1 MFCLVGFIKDE
12 GSGRRRA
19 VGRPPGAPGAR
30 SRTRVELGSPG
41 RVAKNRPS
49 GQPRVTRCSTSHSDY
64 FKRFPFPLNLY
75 SCLLCPP
82 SSSPADLITAGAL
95 RPRSSWL
102 GVTLPPPPLTDFG
115 SLCFPPWLGDTFLT
129 ARASAVWP
137 EYILLNANQIVLFPP
152 SEPLKAALHS

>member
-102 GVTLPPPPLTDFG
+102 GVTLPPPPPDRFRFPLLSPLG
-115 SLCFPPWLGDTFLT
+115 WVIPSLLPGRLLSGQNTF
-129 ARASAVWP
+129 S
-137 EYILLNANQIVLFPP
+137 
-152 SEPLKAALHS
+152 